1 MVGWPAEMQNVQ
13 LSKKLYNQL
22 RDQNLTTLHHN
33 VAASTQIKHG
43 FDF

>member
-1 MVGWPAEMQNVQ
+1 MVGWPAEIHNVQ
-13 LSKKLYNQL
+13 LSKKLHNQL

-33 VAASTQIKHG
+33 VAAPTQIKHG